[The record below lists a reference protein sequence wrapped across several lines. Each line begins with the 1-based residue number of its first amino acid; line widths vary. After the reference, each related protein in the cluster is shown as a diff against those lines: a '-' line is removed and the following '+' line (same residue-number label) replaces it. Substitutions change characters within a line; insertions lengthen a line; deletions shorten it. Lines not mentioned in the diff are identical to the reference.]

1 MRGWRSVSSHHSQ
14 CFMHLG
20 EVMGKKS
27 KRKIKTPKKKAG
39 GSPSPLPEEAAPIS
53 AESSTVSVEATDN
66 EVEVA
71 TEAGAEVKDVEIE
84 ENVEATDNGASQEDK
99 REAKALER
107 VSSGRQSKG
116 PFAWLGAAFSAK
128 RVNPLPPPLEG
139 SLPLFTP
146 SQQELARRLCDLP
159 GTTNQRHLFENWS
172 SDPECDERK
181 RALMS
186 KLEMVDQSYPDGGL
200 IGYLNNA
207 VFLLEKSRKGEN
219 LLEGWVPSVPK
230 GEAFVVGTDAFI
242 DTEKL
247 GLDEVGKC
255 GFVLVAG
262 GLGERLG
269 YGDIK
274 VSCVWGGIDRFWMR
288 YERMVTPDNPLLL
301 SRLLPS

>member
-1 MRGWRSVSSHHSQ
+1 MLLPYLPNLKSLPFTWHV
-14 CFMHLG
+14 LV
-20 EVMGKKS
+20 EVMGKKKG
-27 KRKIKTPKKKAG
+27 KRKTNTKRKAG
-39 GSPSPLPEEAAPIS
+39 SSPSTLPEDAAQAA
-53 AESSTVSVEATDN
+53 AEVSTVSVEATDY

-71 TEAGAEVKDVEIE
+71 TEAEAEVKDIE
-84 ENVEATDNGASQEDK
+84 AKENAEATNGTAQEVKKEATGPDN
-99 REAKALER
+99 
-107 VSSGRQSKG
+107 SGKQSKG
-116 PFAWLGAAFSAK
+116 PFAYLTSAIGSAFK
-128 RVNPLPPPLEG
+128 RANPLPPPLEA
-139 SLPLFTP
+139 SLSLFTP
-146 SQQELARRLCDLP
+146 SQQELAKRLCDLP

-172 SDPECDERK
+172 SDPEFDERK
-181 RALMS
+181 KALMS

-200 IGYLNNA
+200 IRYLNNA

-230 GEAFVVGTDAFI
+230 GETFVVGTDAFI

-274 VSCVWGGIDRFWMR
+274 VSCVLGRWIIF
-288 YERMVTPDNPLLL
+288 E
-301 SRLLPS
+301 